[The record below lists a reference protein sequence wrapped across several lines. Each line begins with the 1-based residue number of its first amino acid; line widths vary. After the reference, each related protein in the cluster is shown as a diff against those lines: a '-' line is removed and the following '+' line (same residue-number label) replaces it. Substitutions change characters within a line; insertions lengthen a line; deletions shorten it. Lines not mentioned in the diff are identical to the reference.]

1 MTQKLDFH
9 ETLDK
14 CPKNK
19 NNKHKVVLWTCDSR
33 GQKNKNTLPVCV
45 SKRDS
50 ADKSKV
56 EQIFVPRQEMY
67 IGKKLHRIA
76 VWYMKKLDAQLT
88 APPLQL
94 CLCYY
99 YVQKK
104 MELECFN
111 TFCTSTSTTASTLYF
126 HVSLSLCSLF
136 FLTSLGCTVQLSQ

>member
-1 MTQKLDFH
+1 MFQEQQAQSSSMNLRF
-9 ETLDK
+9 
-14 CPKNK
+14 
-19 NNKHKVVLWTCDSR
+19 SR
-33 GQKNKNTLPVCV
+33 SKKNTLPVCV

-99 YVQKK
+99 VQKK

-111 TFCTSTSTTASTLYF
+111 TFCTSTSTASTLYF

-136 FLTSLGCTVQLSQ
+136 FSDKLGLYRSIVTMKSALQLP